1 MFNDRE
7 NKVHYKSYKSGKHW
21 VVKAIVTTSM
31 GLTFISASNYHKL
44 NVRADTIE
52 NTSSSTPVSSTNQ
65 TSYSDSGASIS
76 SSPADNSNQDV
87 TSSTQS
93 TPSNSIVSGLTT
105 INGVKY
111 FQDASGNIQKNV
123 IENVN
128 GQKMYFDNNTGAL
141 VTNQYI
147 TIDNVNYHAD
157 YNGYL
162 TVDNSHTQEALMTNS
177 TFNQNF
183 HYNVPRGY
191 ANDIQ
196 SIIPHYTNGKVDYY
210 DVYYLYNPYPT
221 THISAD
227 QWYHLT
233 TKDFKTFTPSYPSDP
248 TSIKNVA
255 IPDPIYQ
262 AGNGSETNQVE
273 DGNKTNWYYAA
284 TGSIID
290 NDGLL
295 TKDQWGNPIS
305 KDAKLAYFTDF
316 GTIQTIVLAYS
327 NNGEQ
332 FHAYQDN
339 PLLSATDYNTQTY
352 DFRDIQVQR
361 LSDNSLVG
369 YVAGGWAKKIFVF
382 TSTDGVNWSHNPYN
396 DIDLSSMQPD
406 GYNGPFE
413 VETPLIRTIN
423 NQPFMFISWHGGNIR
438 ASAYVKGQIG
448 SNGIFQLT
456 SDSRVIN
463 MDGSNYKSDT
473 YAGNSVNLDANNLIN
488 VNWSGDWIYSPII
501 SQAFKNISQHNG
513 NFTLSRIIENNNGQ
527 LVYIPIEPDNKLVNS
542 YRVESNS
549 QPIVIGTNNKLDF
562 VFDNASQPKTIS
574 FTRNEGTTTITL
586 DENGITVSRQNSIN
600 PNMDKDVTTVLN
612 NTNISKMELYVDNN
626 SIEAYLPETNK
637 TYNIINFSSTQNE
650 PYTMTVSAPATIDNY
665 QFGSSDG
672 SNTNDSISSNIQ
684 ELQGYLSSDN
694 SILNQLQNQ
703 AGVPQDPVV
712 TAINNI
718 NLANSYLNTAE
729 SNIQTSKGLGDD
741 ARAGLYTDIA
751 NYYYGLAKSIE
762 KNASSVISKN
772 GTASSSSFNG
782 NNIVVSN
789 DKRQTGIITDSQG
802 NTHYYDAQ
810 TGYESYNT
818 FYINNGDT
826 YYFDKDGN
834 MVKNQ
839 FVEINPNT
847 GLKYYFGT
855 DGKALLGKQTVN
867 GATYNFGSTGIMV
880 VNDFAENADN
890 TLSYYGTDGKL
901 VTNDIVLNN
910 VKLSIN
916 SNGVVQGNDYY
927 VQSPTNNSVYYYL
940 VHNLSVV
947 PPVNNPGSFGG
958 GDFAFGGFGL
968 TTTGSNTTNK
978 TTTKTSSKKKL
989 PIYPDLV
996 KLRKQ
1001 AHSKQSQLKKDTKSL
1016 SKLNK
1021 HTKKYKKLMNQYND
1035 HKKQYDSIVKQRD
1048 ALAKYFKYVKLVK
1061 TDKATVKKLTKQSVT
1076 AKAKLKKHNTKAN
1089 KASYNQLTAK
1099 IKKLNNNINKYNK
1112 YINNFLKNYK

>member
-1 MFNDRE
+1 MFNGRE
-7 NKVHYKSYKSGKHW
+7 NKVHYKSYKSGKYW

-31 GLTFISASNYHKL
+31 GLTFVSVSNHLSL
-44 NVRADTIE
+44 NAKADSQD
-52 NTSSSTPVSSTNQ
+52 TSSISKTN
-65 TSYSDSGASIS
+65 SDIS
-76 SSPADNSNQDV
+76 SSSSSQIVVPANNSNQSV
-87 TSSTQS
+87 TSSTANAS
-93 TPSNSIVSGLTT
+93 SNSSSNGL
-105 INGVKY
+105 INNNGTKY
-111 FQDASGNIQKNV
+111 FIDANGNVVKNA

-128 GQKMYFDNNTGAL
+128 GQSMYFDSDTGAL
-141 VTNQYI
+141 VTNKYI
-147 TIDNVNYHAD
+147 TINNVNYHSD
-157 YNGYL
+157 YNGFL
-162 TVDNSHTQEALMTNS
+162 TVDNSHTQESLMTNS

-191 ANDIQ
+191 SNDIQ

-210 DVYYLYNPYPT
+210 DVYYLYNPYPST
-221 THISAD
+221 ESFAN
-227 QWYHLT
+227 QWYHAT
-233 TKDFKTFTPSYPSDP
+233 TKDFKTFSAFDTSDP
-248 TSIKNVA
+248 TSINNVA
-255 IPDPIYQ
+255 IPDSVYKD
-262 AGNGSETNQVE
+262 GKGSEKNQVAS
-273 DGNKTNWYYAA
+273 GNKTFWNYVA

-290 NDGLL
+290 NNGML
-295 TKDQWGNPIS
+295 TKDQWGNKI
-305 KDAKLAYFTDF
+305 DYNAKIVYFTDVDQQ
-316 GTIQTIVLAYS
+316 QTIDVAYS

-332 FHAYQDN
+332 FKPYMDHPILKAQDYN
-339 PLLSATDYNTQTY
+339 PL

-361 LSDNSLVG
+361 VGDNKLVA
-369 YVAGGWAKKIFVF
+369 YVAGGWSKKIFVF
-382 TSTDGVNWSHNPYN
+382 RSTDGINWQHYSSD
-396 DIDLSSMQPD
+396 DIDLSNMHPD
-406 GYNGPFE
+406 GYTGPFE
-413 VETPLIRTIN
+413 VETPIVRTIN
-423 NQPFMFISWHGGNIR
+423 GQAFMFTSWHGQDNR
-438 ASAYVKGQIG
+438 SSAYIPGIID
-448 SNGIFQLT
+448 SNGIFKLANN
-456 SDSRVIN
+456 SRMIN
-463 MDGSNYKSDT
+463 FDGSDYKSDV
-473 YAGNSVNLDANNLIN
+473 YAGNNVNLDDNNLVNI
-488 VNWSGDWIYSPII
+488 NWSGDWIYSPI
-501 SQAFKNISQHNG
+501 SNLAFSNISYHNG
-513 NFTLSRIIENNNGQ
+513 NFTLPRIIQNNNGQ

-542 YRVESNS
+542 YRVESSS
-549 QPIVIGTNNKLDF
+549 QHIVIGTNNKLDF
-562 VFDNASQPKTIS
+562 TFDNASQSKTIS
-574 FTRNEGTTTITL
+574 FTRKEGTTTITL
-586 DENGITVSRQNSIN
+586 DLNGITVSRQNSIN
-600 PNMDKDVTTVLN
+600 PNMNKNVTTVLN

-626 SIEAYLPETNK
+626 SIEAYLPEANK
-637 TYNIINFSSTQNE
+637 SYNIINFSSTQNE
-650 PYTMTVSAPATIDNY
+650 PYTMTVSSPATIDNY

-672 SNTNDSISSNIQ
+672 SNTNDAISSNIQ
-684 ELQGYLSSDN
+684 SLQGYLSSDN
-694 SILNQLQNQ
+694 SILNHLQNQ
-703 AGVPQDPVV
+703 AGVDQNSIV

-772 GTASSSSFNG
+772 GTDSSSSFNG

-880 VNDFAENADN
+880 VNDIVKNSDG
-890 TLSYYGTDGKL
+890 TLSYYGTNGKL
-901 VTNDIVLNN
+901 ITNDIVLNN

-916 SNGVVQGNDYY
+916 SNGVIQGNDYY

-940 VHNLSVV
+940 VNNLSVT
-947 PPVNNPGSFGG
+947 PPANNSVISGGDEFGFGFGG
-958 GDFAFGGFGL
+958 IVAGVSPTD
-968 TTTGSNTTNK
+968 SHS
-978 TTTKTSSKKKL
+978 KTSKKKKL

-1001 AHSKQSQLKKDTKSL
+1001 VNNKQSQLKKDTKAL